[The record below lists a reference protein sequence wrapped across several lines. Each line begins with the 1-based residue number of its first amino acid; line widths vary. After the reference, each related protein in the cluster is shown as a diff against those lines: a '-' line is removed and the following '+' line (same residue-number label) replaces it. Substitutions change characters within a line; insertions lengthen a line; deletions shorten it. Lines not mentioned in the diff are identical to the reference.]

1 MNLTHVTNNTNS
13 LNQLPLRDYQQE
25 SVAQIFSHW
34 SRDKNILVQ
43 QPTGAGKSLIIA
55 AVIEE
60 FIKLNRPVLL
70 IAHKV
75 ELIRQLQAHC
85 QKWFPQI
92 EVGIIANQQQFK
104 RNENALIQIA
114 SIQAF
119 NRLKTHQ
126 YPDASL
132 VVFDEAH
139 HCHARSYAQLFSHYE
154 NSSILGVTA
163 TPMRLDGKGLKTLY
177 GGVNG
182 FDHLITGVAV
192 RELIERGYLSDFK
205 FYTPVKLLDPKA
217 AGIHTRMGDYV
228 QSELEEYTRKTLIY
242 GDVIKTWERHA
253 KGLRT
258 VVYPVS
264 VKYSQELCKAF
275 QKAGYP
281 AEHLDADTP
290 AKKREAILN
299 RFQRG
304 KTLILCQHSIIIEGV
319 DVPDIGAVV
328 FARPTK
334 SLTIWFQAIGRSLR
348 PATNKQSAIIIDHTT
363 THLSLPF
370 PDQEIEWSLE
380 PITIPKPTN
389 HGVTCPKCRHFYHLN
404 SEELSLNKTTCSSCE
419 TKYLIQTKYQHNQ
432 PYYELREIVKREG
445 QRTIKQVVEVIPAQI
460 EYFDAHP
467 LNADVVSFLKA
478 QLHHA
483 KLANYSPSWV
493 YYRYKE
499 AVLKGYLPL
508 GLFELKALAQKLNYQ
523 QGWAYHKY
531 KEIHRELTLTKF

>member
-1 MNLTHVTNNTNS
+1 MNLAHFSKNRMPLS
-13 LNQLPLRDYQQE
+13 QLPLRDYQQE

-34 SRDKNILVQ
+34 TKQKNLLVQ
-43 QPTGAGKSLIIA
+43 QPTGAGKSLIMA

-60 FIKLNRPVLL
+60 FLKLNRPVLL

-75 ELIRQLQAHC
+75 ELIRQLLAHC
-85 QKWFPQI
+85 QRWFPQI
-92 EVGIIANQQQFK
+92 EVGIIANKAHFK
-104 RNENALIQIA
+104 RQENALIQIA

-119 NRLKTHQ
+119 NRLNSHQ
-126 YPDASL
+126 YPEADL

-139 HCHARSYAQLFSHYE
+139 HCHARSYAKLFNHYE
-154 NSSILGVTA
+154 KSSILGVTA
-163 TPMRLDGKGLKTLY
+163 TPMRLDGKGLKTLS

-228 QSELEEYTRKTLIY
+228 PSELEEYTRKTLIY

-299 RFQRG
+299 RFQKG

-348 PATNKQSAIIIDHTT
+348 PATNKQAAIIIDHTT
-363 THLSLPF
+363 THLTLPF
-370 PDQEIEWSLE
+370 PDTQIEWSLD
-380 PITIPKPTN
+380 PIAIPKPTK
-389 HGVTCPKCRHFYHLN
+389 HGVTCPKCRHFYQLN

-419 TKYLIQTKYQHNQ
+419 TRYLIQTKYQQKQ
-432 PYYELREIVKREG
+432 PYYELVEIVKREV
-445 QRTIKQVVEVIPAQI
+445 QRTITQVVEVIPAQI

-467 LNADVVSFLKA
+467 LDATVMSFLKA

-483 KLANYSPSWV
+483 TLANYAPSWV
-493 YYRYKE
+493 YYQYKE
-499 AVLKGYLPL
+499 AVLNGQLPL
-508 GLFELKALAQKLNYQ
+508 GLFELKALAEKLNYK
-523 QGWAYHKY
+523 QGWAYFKY
-531 KEIHRELTLTKF
+531 KEINQELKAR